1 MYYRH
6 EVGEIGRICEVDT
19 LDFREVDTNISNMN
33 EYLYWHVLW
42 EVGRPGLEAARGGVA
57 AESSLGGRKRFGWL
71 RSYKFFSGCLSKFCV
86 AMSQRRN
93 VYRMSSQP
101 RPLMARHPGGRQH
114 ALQTT
119 GAAYWWH

>member
-1 MYYRH
+1 MYVRH

-57 AESSLGGRKRFGWL
+57 EESSLGGRTRFGWL
-71 RSYKFFSGCLSKFCV
+71 RGYKNISRCLSKFCV
-86 AMSQRRN
+86 AMSQRRK
-93 VYRMSSQP
+93 VYVNE
-101 RPLMARHPGGRQH
+101 
-114 ALQTT
+114 
-119 GAAYWWH
+119 

>member
-1 MYYRH
+1 MYYRR
-6 EVGEIGRICEVDT
+6 EVGEIGRICEADT

-42 EVGRPGLEAARGGVA
+42 EVGRPGLEAARSGVA
-57 AESSLGGRKRFGWL
+57 AESSLGEWKRFGWL
-71 RSYKFFSGCLSKFCV
+71 RSFKCFSRCLSKFCA

-101 RPLMARHPGGRQH
+101 RSLMARHPGGRQH
-114 ALQTT
+114 ALQIT